1 MRVATAPVSAEDGA
15 RTLLENIR
23 RTPMVRGG
31 RLLEPRRLLKAH
43 IEGAMVDHGVPERL
57 AARLAF
63 QLVLKCP
70 PNQLGVGPVWTAM
83 AAQVLDEVG
92 RLRERLGLTD
102 RLLTVGVPKLSAD
115 DIESLFD
122 EMRGVDARYGRTLAE
137 AALDGAEPWVMAR
150 RYGKAFTEAV
160 RRLSNKNPRIA
171 RTLAAAAFR
180 SRHPLTNALK
190 YLSRFEALV
199 EEFEGNVGFARTVA
213 KAAFIAPDPV
223 RAARRFIR
231 DYRAVV
237 RELTAQGLEP
247 SIARSL
253 AGIAALCG
261 EPLKTARTLVQKF
274 REVENLVKCTHP
286 QVARTV
292 ALAACRATDPLTTA
306 CAYIVNY
313 DRIVSTFERVD
324 PRRARRVANQA
335 FRTHDPMAWATR
347 FHRQIASAAE
357 VSSFSVRLCDTPML
371 DVPASPTDHR
381 ADDVAAGRGAD
392 GERQQMIE
400 NALSETGGRA
410 SGRSRAASHLG
421 LRPPH
426 SNQKTDATTSTSIA
440 FACRSRSVRNAVV
453 RGSG

>member
-1 MRVATAPVSAEDGA
+1 MSAVPHVSAVDRA
-15 RTLLENIR
+15 RTLLENVR

-31 RLLEPRRLLKAH
+31 RLVERRRLMKAQ
-43 IEGAMVDHGVPERL
+43 IENAMIDRGVPERL
-57 AARLAF
+57 SARMAF

-70 PNQLGVGPVWTAM
+70 PNQLGDGPVWDALAKHM
-83 AAQVLDEVG
+83 RAEVDQVRA
-92 RLRERLGLTD
+92 RLRLTD

-115 DIESLFD
+115 DIERLFD
-122 EMRGVDARYGRTLAE
+122 EMRGVDARYGRTIAE

-160 RRLSNKNPRIA
+160 RRLSSKNPKIA

-190 YLSRFEALV
+190 YLTRFEALV

-223 RAARRFIR
+223 RAARRFVR

-261 EPLKTARTLVQKF
+261 EPLETARTLVHKF
-274 REVENLVKCTHP
+274 RDVENLVKRTHP

-306 CAYIVNY
+306 RDYIVNY
-313 DRIVSTFERVD
+313 DRIVNTFERVD
-324 PRRARRVANQA
+324 PRRARRVASQA

-347 FHRQIASAAE
+347 FHRGIASAAE
-357 VSSFSVRLCDTPML
+357 VSSFSVRQ
-371 DVPASPTDHR
+371 R
-381 ADDVAAGRGAD
+381 
-392 GERQQMIE
+392 
-400 NALSETGGRA
+400 
-410 SGRSRAASHLG
+410 
-421 LRPPH
+421 
-426 SNQKTDATTSTSIA
+426 
-440 FACRSRSVRNAVV
+440 
-453 RGSG
+453 

>member
-1 MRVATAPVSAEDGA
+1 MVTAAVPHVSAVDRT
-15 RTLLENIR
+15 RTLMENVR
-23 RTPMVRGG
+23 RTPMARGG
-31 RLLEPRRLLKAH
+31 RLVERRRLMKAQ
-43 IEGAMVDHGVPERL
+43 IENAMINHGVPERL
-57 AARLAF
+57 SARMAF

-70 PNQLGVGPVWTAM
+70 ANQLGDAAVWNAIGR
-83 AAQVLDEVG
+83 QVRDELD
-92 RLRERLGLTD
+92 RLRQRLGLTD

-115 DIESLFD
+115 DIERLFN
-122 EMRGVDARYGRTLAE
+122 EMRGVDARYGRTIAE
-137 AALDGAEPWVMAR
+137 AALDGADPWVMAR

-190 YLSRFEALV
+190 YLTRFEALV

-223 RAARRFIR
+223 RAARRFIG

-237 RELTAQGLEP
+237 RELTAQGMEP

-274 REVENLVKCTHP
+274 REVENLVKGTHP

-306 CAYIVNY
+306 RDYIVNY
-313 DRIVSTFERVD
+313 DHIVNTFGRVD

-335 FRTHDPMAWATR
+335 FRTHDPMTWATR
-347 FHRQIASAAE
+347 FHRQIASLAE
-357 VSSFSVRLCDTPML
+357 FSSLSVRQ
-371 DVPASPTDHR
+371 R
-381 ADDVAAGRGAD
+381 
-392 GERQQMIE
+392 
-400 NALSETGGRA
+400 
-410 SGRSRAASHLG
+410 
-421 LRPPH
+421 
-426 SNQKTDATTSTSIA
+426 
-440 FACRSRSVRNAVV
+440 
-453 RGSG
+453 